1 MTPFR
6 SIALLAALVLPAA
19 VAVGQVPPR
28 VPDERR
34 LTLLQLEIAVPAAL
48 PKAVR
53 TAAARRF
60 GTDTRTIR
68 ACGDAIR
75 LAGRY
80 KAERRFTGT
89 VTTRSDMP
97 IRSLPPLL
105 QADLKSRPVGRASRV
120 FAAPGGF
127 RVVIACTA
135 PTAPRVPSPARGI
148 DRTI

>member
-1 MTPFR
+1 MIPFR
-6 SIALLAALVLPAA
+6 SIALPAALALSAGAA
-19 VAVGQVPPR
+19 AGQVPPR
-28 VPDERR
+28 IPDERR

-120 FAAPGGF
+120 FAAPGAL
-127 RVVIACTA
+127 RVLIACT
-135 PTAPRVPSPARGI
+135 PPVPPRVPSPARGI